1 MTQEQ
6 LTNALQGAFTY
17 VSKGRKA
24 GDVTKK
30 IGGNEDRNNGNGGKK
45 FEKQI
50 HRSVEE
56 RVKTN
61 FAKNRNIVI
70 GKKPSSG
77 TMSWGGA
84 PLTIDCYVGRVD
96 FSVTPDQIKSDIEA
110 MGIDV
115 VSLEENVTR
124 HGLFRSF
131 KLVIKKTDFEALNTP
146 EVWPEGVVF
155 RRFRRPRQDTAGH
168 ANETKS
174 H

>member
-1 MTQEQ
+1 
-6 LTNALQGAFTY
+6 
-17 VSKGRKA
+17 
-24 GDVTKK
+24 
-30 IGGNEDRNNGNGGKK
+30 
-45 FEKQI
+45 
-50 HRSVEE
+50 
-56 RVKTN
+56 
-61 FAKNRNIVI
+61 
-70 GKKPSSG
+70 
-77 TMSWGGA
+77 MSWGGA

-96 FSVTPDQIKSDIEA
+96 FSVTPDRIKSDIVA

-131 KLVIKKTDFEALNTP
+131 KLVIKKTDFETLNTP